1 MRVSIDG
8 GPAAP
13 ANEVVIQALD
23 ELLQPH
29 NRSDAP
35 GLVIG
40 VARHGRL
47 VYRRGLGLA
56 SIEHGVANTAWTRMR
71 IGSTSKHF
79 ACLAALLLAEDG
91 KLDLDDQVR
100 RHFPELA
107 PNAVE
112 PTLRQLM
119 NHTSGLRCYLDAGF
133 LSDGLAVRPAG
144 SGWAGQLRQRDVN
157 FVAGQRFMYNNGGY
171 HLLSLLI
178 QRLGGMP
185 FEQFLKERIFAP
197 LGMVDTL
204 SLPSDFAIHSN
215 MATLHVKQADGSYKR
230 GIFPSMEL
238 LGEGAIASTID
249 DMLRWLAHL
258 RGPKRVGSDASWEQ
272 MLAPTRL
279 GNGVTVPYGLGLMR
293 HQYRGTEVIHHAGAV
308 FGGSCQ
314 MLTVPGHALDIV
326 ILSNG
331 AQVDVAALAKQ
342 VVDAALGDALL
353 EPAPARPELDSF
365 RPLLGKRYMSPSS
378 GFVMGFAEADGRPA
392 LSLLNLPPFPL
403 DGDDRHWRL
412 SFEDFAAGP
421 FSIRRPGL
429 AGDAAAPPTLQISES
444 GVEESY
450 HLLPETGPAIGEV
463 GRELAGRYSV
473 PELDAEAVMY
483 VDGAELK
490 MEVKGHLN
498 STLMSFEPLA
508 ADVLGWQMTAAEL
521 PLRGIARV
529 QRQDGKVVALR
540 FDTTR
545 TRNLVFERQGG

>member
-1 MRVSIDG
+1 MRVSVDG

-23 ELLQPH
+23 ELLQTH

-40 VARHGRL
+40 VARHGRPL
-47 VYRRGLGLA
+47 YRRGLGLA

-133 LSDGLAVRPAG
+133 LSDGLAVKPAG

-204 SLPSDFAIHSN
+204 SLPSDFAIHGN

-238 LGEGAIASTID
+238 LGEGAMASTVD
-249 DMLRWLAHL
+249 DMLRWLAHM

-279 GNGVTVPYGLGLMR
+279 GNGVTVPYGLGLMHHR
-293 HQYRGTEVIHHAGAV
+293 YRGAEVIHHAGAV

-403 DGDDRHWRL
+403 DGDELHWRL

-429 AGDAAAPPTLQISES
+429 AGAAAAPPTLQISES